1 MTVSNKSKR
10 MKRSTAERLLRELIG
25 RVESIQDD
33 DSLAYMVSDLVLFG
47 SYLSDRED
55 LGDLDVAVNIVRRFE
70 GDEQL
75 RVEEER
81 RKATCPGSADFVLRL
96 FWPNEEIYR
105 MIRNRSAWIQLIS
118 VERDGEVIF
127 SGPHRYI
134 WKDGERVWYP
144 DSR

>member
-10 MKRSTAERLLRELIG
+10 MKRNTAERLLRELIG

-33 DSLAYMVSDLVLFG
+33 DSLAYRVSDLVLFG

-70 GDEQL
+70 GKEQL

-81 RKATCPGSADFVLRL
+81 RILTCPASADFVLRL

-105 MIRNRSAWIQLIS
+105 MIRNRSAWIQLTSI
-118 VERDGEVIF
+118 ERDQEVIF

-134 WKDGERVWYP
+134 WKDGERVWNP
-144 DSR
+144 DS

>member
-1 MTVSNKSKR
+1 MTVKNKTKR

-33 DSLAYMVSDLVLFG
+33 DSLAYRVSDLVLFG

-75 RVEEER
+75 CIEEER
-81 RKATCPGSADFVLRL
+81 REVTCPKSADFVLRL
-96 FWPNEEIYR
+96 FWPIEEVLR
-105 MIRNRSAWIQLIS
+105 MIRNRSGWIQLT
-118 VERDGEVIF
+118 DLDHDMEVIV

-134 WKDGERVWYP
+134 WRDGERVWHP
-144 DSR
+144 DDA

>member
-1 MTVSNKSKR
+1 MTVKNKTKR

-25 RVESIQDD
+25 RVESIQGD
-33 DSLAYMVSDLVLFG
+33 DSLAYRVSDLVLFG

-75 RVEEER
+75 CIEEER
-81 RKATCPGSADFVLRL
+81 REATCPASADFILRL
-96 FWPNEEIYR
+96 FWPNEEVLR
-105 MIRNRSAWIQLIS
+105 MIRNRSAWIQLTSI
-118 VERDGEVIF
+118 ERDREVIF

-144 DSR
+144 DSG

>member
-10 MKRSTAERLLRELIG
+10 MKRSTAERLLRELTG

-33 DSLAYMVSDLVLFG
+33 DSLAYRVSDLVLFG

-75 RVEEER
+75 CIEEER
-81 RKATCPGSADFVLRL
+81 REVTCPKSADFVLRL

-105 MIRNRSAWIQLIS
+105 MIRNRSAWIQLTSI
-118 VERDGEVIF
+118 ERDQEVIF

-134 WKDGERVWYP
+134 WKDGERVWNP
-144 DSR
+144 DS

>member
-1 MTVSNKSKR
+1 MTVKDKTKR

-25 RVESIQDD
+25 RVESIQIN
-33 DSLAYMVSDLVLFG
+33 DSLAYRVSDLILFG
-47 SYLSDRED
+47 SYLSDKED

-70 GDEQL
+70 GEEQL

-81 RKATCPGSADFVLRL
+81 RVATCPASADFVLRL

-105 MIRNRSAWIQLIS
+105 MIRNRSAWIQLTSI
-118 VERDGEVIF
+118 ERDQEVIF

-134 WKDGERVWYP
+134 WKDGKRVWGP
-144 DSR
+144 NPE

>member
-1 MTVSNKSKR
+1 MTVNNKSTR

-25 RVESIQDD
+25 RVESIQGD
-33 DSLAYMVSDLVLFG
+33 DSLAYRVSDLVLFG

-81 RKATCPGSADFVLRL
+81 RKATCPASADFVLRL

-105 MIRNRSAWIQLIS
+105 MIRNRSAWIQLTSI
-118 VERDGEVIF
+118 ERDQEVIF

-134 WKDGERVWYP
+134 WKDGKRVWDP
-144 DSR
+144 DPE